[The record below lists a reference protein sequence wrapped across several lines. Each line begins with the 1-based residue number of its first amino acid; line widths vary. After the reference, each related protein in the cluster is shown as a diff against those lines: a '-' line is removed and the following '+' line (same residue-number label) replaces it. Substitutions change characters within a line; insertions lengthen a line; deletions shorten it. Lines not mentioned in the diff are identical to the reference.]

1 MHIDIHHSTGLRMSY
16 ADSGGPEFQAWEL
29 GMRWNRQM
37 RGDDAKQLVILV
49 LNPRVRVCLDF
60 FFSPE
65 WGMLLRS

>member
-1 MHIDIHHSTGLRMSY
+1 
-16 ADSGGPEFQAWEL
+16 
-29 GMRWNRQM
+29 MRWNRQM